1 MKCLN
6 PIKLR
11 DKLGRLVEVPCG
23 HCYQCKKTRSKE
35 WAFRIMCEQ
44 LEHKNSVFITLTYS
58 PECITY
64 VPGATPPFYA
74 TLYPKDLTDFFK
86 RLRFNLGNR
95 KIRYYAC
102 GEYGGETKR
111 PHYHAILFDV
121 DYSDTSI
128 IEKSWNKGF
137 VKVEDVN
144 IATIS
149 YVAGYVQKKL
159 YGNDTYPDC
168 IEPPFSRMSKSIG
181 KKFFQ
186 EHCEDIWNNG
196 LHFQGYRIK
205 VPRYFYKLLSDK
217 KIGSVEKWQ
226 VFEKQQENGRKA
238 ELDSDLRLSRRFG
251 YLEPSD
257 DKDYFRLAQIRSQRE
272 YWEKKENLLKDRSKI

>member
-11 DKLGRLVEVPCG
+11 DKLGRLVVVPCG

-44 LEHKNSVFITLTYS
+44 LDHKNSVFITLTYS
-58 PECITY
+58 PENITY

-74 TLYPKDLTDFFK
+74 TLYSKDLTDFFK

-121 DYSDTSI
+121 DYSDTPI

-205 VPRYFYKLLSDK
+205 VPRYFFKLLLEK
-217 KIGSVEKWQ
+217 KIGDFEKWQ

-238 ELDSDLRLSRRFG
+238 EMDCELRLSRRFG

-257 DKDYFRLAQIRSQRE
+257 DKEYFRLAQIRSQRE
-272 YWEKKENLLKDRSKI
+272 YWERKENLLKDRSKI

>member
-1 MKCLN
+1 
-6 PIKLR
+6 
-11 DKLGRLVEVPCG
+11 
-23 HCYQCKKTRSKE
+23 
-35 WAFRIMCEQ
+35 MCEQ

-58 PECITY
+58 PDCITY

-168 IEPPFSRMSKSIG
+168 IDPPFSRMSKSIG

-205 VPRYFYKLLSDK
+205 VPRYFFKLLSDK
-217 KIGSVEKWQ
+217 KIGDYDKWQ

-238 ELDSDLRLSRRFG
+238 ELDSELRLSRRFG

-272 YWEKKENLLKDRSKI
+272 YWERKENLLNDRSKI

>member
-1 MKCLN
+1 M
-6 PIKLR
+6 
-11 DKLGRLVEVPCG
+11 
-23 HCYQCKKTRSKE
+23 
-35 WAFRIMCEQ
+35 
-44 LEHKNSVFITLTYS
+44 
-58 PECITY
+58 
-64 VPGATPPFYA
+64 
-74 TLYPKDLTDFFK
+74 
-86 RLRFNLGNR
+86 RFNLGNR

-121 DYSDTSI
+121 DYSDTPV

-238 ELDSDLRLSRRFG
+238 ELDSELRLSRRFG

-257 DKDYFRLAQIRSQRE
+257 DKDFFRLAQIRSQRE
-272 YWEKKENLLKDRSKI
+272 YWERKENLLKDRSKI

>member
-58 PECITY
+58 QENITY

-121 DYSDTSI
+121 DYSDTPI

-205 VPRYFYKLLSDK
+205 VPRYFFKLLSDK
-217 KIGSVEKWQ
+217 KIGDVEKWQ

-238 ELDSDLRLSRRFG
+238 ELDSELRLSRRFG

-257 DKDYFRLAQIRSQRE
+257 DKDFFRLAQIRSQRE
-272 YWEKKENLLKDRSKI
+272 YWNRKENLLKDRSKI